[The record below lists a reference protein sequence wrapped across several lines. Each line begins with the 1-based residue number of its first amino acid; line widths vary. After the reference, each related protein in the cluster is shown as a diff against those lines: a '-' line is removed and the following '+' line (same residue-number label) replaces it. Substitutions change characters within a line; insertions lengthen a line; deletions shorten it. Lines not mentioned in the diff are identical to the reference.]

1 MQVPSV
7 EWFNNNFC
15 LKHHNPRY
23 CIFSVPNEATYNNNN
38 FKALGVKEGVSDV
51 VVVLK
56 NKTLYIEFKTETGTQ
71 SDEQKD
77 FEKTVTNL
85 GHEYYLIRSFEQ
97 FKELICKQLQLKE

>member
-1 MQVPSV
+1 M
-7 EWFNNNFC
+7 
-15 LKHHNPRY
+15 
-23 CIFSVPNEATYNNNN
+23 
-38 FKALGVKEGVSDV
+38 KEGVSDV

-77 FEKTVTNL
+77 FQKTVTNL

-97 FKELICKQLQLKE
+97 FKELICTQLQLKE